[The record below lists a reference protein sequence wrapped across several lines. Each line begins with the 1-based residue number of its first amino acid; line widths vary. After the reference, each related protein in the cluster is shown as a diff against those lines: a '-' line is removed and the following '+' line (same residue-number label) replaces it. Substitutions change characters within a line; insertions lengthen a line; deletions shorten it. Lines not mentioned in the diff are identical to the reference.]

1 MSDNSGGLF
10 FFCLADVV
18 VFFFGV
24 IAEPSAFA
32 DTPAAFFRPPPF
44 FFIGADEDGSENGS
58 LEVFAM
64 RDKSSG
70 NEVGGGLSVGLW
82 RCMCMISKST
92 EGMCLTNLDKD
103 RGRGGQN
110 KLIWGHTSTVKIDPR
125 CV

>member
-24 IAEPSAFA
+24 PAEPSAFA

-70 NEVGGGLSVGLW
+70 NEVGGGLSLGLW
-82 RCMCMISKST
+82 RCMCIISKST
-92 EGMCLTNLDKD
+92 EGTCLTNLDKD
-103 RGRGGQN
+103 RGCVGQI
-110 KLIWGHTSTVKIDPR
+110 KLIWGRTSTVKIDPG